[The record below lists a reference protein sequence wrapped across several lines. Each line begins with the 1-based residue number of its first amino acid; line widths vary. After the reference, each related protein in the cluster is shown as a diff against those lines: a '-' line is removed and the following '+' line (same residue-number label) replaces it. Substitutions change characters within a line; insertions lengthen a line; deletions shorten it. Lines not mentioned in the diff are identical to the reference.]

1 MSAATAAL
9 TATAA
14 SPQDPALVVVQL
26 TGGNDYMNTVVP
38 YGDGRYYDY
47 RPSVQ
52 IPPEQVLP
60 LDDRVGFHP
69 ALAPL
74 HGLYA
79 QGQVAILHG
88 IGYPNPNRSHFR
100 AMDIWHTATP
110 DYVATEGWLGQVIRE
125 LDPRAEN
132 VLTGVNF
139 GRGLPR
145 ALALPG
151 VPVASVAEL
160 SGYGL
165 LTGIDQ
171 PESRKRA
178 LEVFARMY
186 APAVGS
192 GPVMDYLGQ
201 TGRDALTGADALRAA
216 PEKYQSAIEY
226 PDNAI
231 GRNLRNIAQALLAD
245 LGTRICYTQ
254 QGGYDTHA
262 AELLVHRDL
271 WTELAPAI
279 ASFFA
284 DLTEHQAADRVV
296 MLVFTEFGRRVR
308 DNRSG
313 TDHGSGGMAMVIG
326 APVRG
331 GQYGE
336 YPSLRETDLLEG
348 DLRAGY
354 DFRGLYT
361 ELIEDWLGL
370 DAKPV
375 VGGRFEGVGIF

>member
-1 MSAATAAL
+1 MSAATSSL

-14 SPQDPALVVVQL
+14 PQDPTLVVVQL

-38 YGDGRYYDY
+38 YGYGRYYDC
-47 RPSVQ
+47 RPSVH

-74 HGLYA
+74 QGLYA
-79 QGQVAILHG
+79 QGDVALIHG

-100 AMDIWHTATP
+100 AMDIWHTAAP
-110 DYVATEGWLGQVIRE
+110 DYVATAGWLGQVIRE

-160 SGYGL
+160 AGYGL

-171 PESRKRA
+171 PESRERA

-216 PEKYQSAIEY
+216 PEKYQSPIEY

-231 GRNLRNIAQALLAD
+231 GRNLRNIAQVLLAD

-271 WTELAPAI
+271 WMELAPAI

-284 DLTEHQAADRVV
+284 DLSEHQAAERVV

-326 APVRG
+326 TPVRG

-336 YPSLRETDLLEG
+336 YPSLRESDLLEG

-370 DAKPV
+370 DAGPV
-375 VGGRFEGVGIF
+375 VGGRFEGMGIF

>member
-9 TATAA
+9 TATA
-14 SPQDPALVVVQL
+14 SPKDPALVVVQL

-38 YGDGRYYDY
+38 YGDGRYYDC
-47 RPSVQ
+47 RPSVH

-74 HGLYA
+74 HGLFD
-79 QGQVAILHG
+79 QGQVALLHG

-100 AMDIWHTATP
+100 AMDIWHTAAP
-110 DYVATEGWLGQVIRE
+110 DYVATDGWLGQVIRE

-171 PESRKRA
+171 PESREQA
-178 LEVFARMY
+178 LDVFARMY

-216 PEKYQSAIEY
+216 PEKYQSTIEY

-231 GRNLRNIAQALLAD
+231 GRNLRNIAQVLLAD

-271 WTELAPAI
+271 WAELAPAI

-284 DLTEHQAADRVV
+284 DLSEHQAAERVV

-326 APVRG
+326 SPVRG

-370 DAKPV
+370 DAGPV
-375 VGGRFEGVGIF
+375 VGGRFEGAGIF

>member
-1 MSAATAAL
+1 MSAATAAAL

-14 SPQDPALVVVQL
+14 TPEPSLVVVQL

-47 RPSVQ
+47 RPSVH

-79 QGQVAILHG
+79 QGDVAIVHG

-100 AMDIWHTATP
+100 AMDIWHTAAP
-110 DYVATEGWLGQVIRE
+110 DYVATAGWLGQVIRE
-125 LDPRAEN
+125 LDPQAEN

-160 SGYGL
+160 SSYGL

-171 PESRKRA
+171 PESRERA

-216 PEKYQSAIEY
+216 PEKYQSSIEY

-231 GRNLRNIAQALLAD
+231 GRNLRNIAQVLLAD

-271 WTELAPAI
+271 WAELAPAI

-284 DLTEHQAADRVV
+284 DLSEHSAAERVV

-336 YPSLRETDLLEG
+336 YPSLQETDLLEG
-348 DLRAGY
+348 DLRADY

-370 DAKPV
+370 DAGPV
-375 VGGRFEGVGIF
+375 VGGRFEGMGIF